1 MEGTIML
8 LLGQHSQINGMCRSV
23 ISAFPSLLYLLYIV
37 TYEGSAWAKVRIE
50 EKAFRHII
58 DGAI

>member
-1 MEGTIML
+1 ML

-37 TYEGSAWAKVRIE
+37 TYEVIFKTSTIGQKKI
-50 EKAFRHII
+50 KL
-58 DGAI
+58 D